1 MRKITQNLK
10 PLTLKV
16 SKSEV
21 KSGNMPSVVPFQQ
34 LSQPSNRHSPTHAM
48 AVNCDSK
55 NNLTVELAPMQSVTV
70 TVTAAANSTL
80 QNSSNQNCKHNSGTL
95 L

>member
-21 KSGNMPSVVPFQQ
+21 KSGNVPSVVPFQQ

-70 TVTAAANSTL
+70 TVTTAGNSTL
-80 QNSSNQNCKHNSGTL
+80 QNPSNRKCKNNLVTFI
-95 L
+95 